1 MKHTLD
7 ELLMSTH
14 KKLKTMVKKR
24 LVNCGYEVVDNDGF
38 LYAEGNIPILLCVHL
53 DTVFRKPPTTIVK
66 SDNIAYSPEGIGGDD
81 RCGVYIALKLLEDYG
96 LRPYVLFTE
105 EEEKGFIGA
114 RKFCRS
120 GIKPNVKFIL
130 SFDRHGFGEAVF
142 YDCKNKEF
150 KEYITDFGLK
160 EERGYCAD
168 ISYLAPFFNLGA
180 VNVSC
185 AYYNEHTL
193 REYIRLDQLEDMVFV
208 GRELL
213 SATPPKKFTYKGKK

>member
-7 ELLMSTH
+7 ELLKTTH
-14 KKLKTMVKKR
+14 KQLKTVVKKR
-24 LVNCGYEVVDNDGF
+24 LVKCGYEVVSDDGY

-53 DTVFRKPPTTIVK
+53 DTVFRTPPEIIIK
-66 SDNIAYSPEGIGGDD
+66 SENIIYSPQGIGGDD

-96 LRPYVLFTE
+96 LRPHVLFTE

-120 GIKPNVKFIL
+120 GIKPNVNFIV

-142 YDCKNKEF
+142 YGCKNKSF
-150 KEYITDFGLK
+150 KEYIAEFGLK

-168 ISYLAPFFNLGA
+168 ISYLAPFYNLGA
-180 VNVSC
+180 VNISC
-185 AYYNEHTL
+185 GYYNEHIF
-193 REYIRLDQLEDMVFV
+193 REFIRLDQLEDMVFV

-213 SATPPKKFTYKGKK
+213 SAPVTKRFSYKGR